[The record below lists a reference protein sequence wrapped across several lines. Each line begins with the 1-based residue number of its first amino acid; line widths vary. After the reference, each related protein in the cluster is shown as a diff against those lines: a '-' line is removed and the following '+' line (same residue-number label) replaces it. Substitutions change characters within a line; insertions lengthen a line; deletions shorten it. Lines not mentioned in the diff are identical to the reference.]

1 MTDATTDT
9 TAPVPTRWC
18 RGSSAPCRCPACSRH
33 EQGAQDGEEQPVSD
47 AYRFD
52 VPSSLYRVWH
62 GIIPPPTD
70 DARAGVVTTTAPNT
84 LAESRHSGALDGGIA
99 APLDPIAAP
108 LDPSRDPAAQCQ
120 HRSRLIRRD
129 IELCDDVCGAVLRDD
144 RLAAGARD
152 AEPSGNPGEFARLGR
167 ELGELVEAK
176 QRAYGD
182 SYGRSGEVMRVL
194 YPDGIRPEQYDD
206 ALAVVRV
213 VDKLFRVATDRD
225 ALGESPWRDI
235 AGYGLLGA
243 ARAER
248 QL

>member
-33 EQGAQDGEEQPVSD
+33 GQPEAQDG
-47 AYRFD
+47 R
-52 VPSSLYRVWH
+52 
-62 GIIPPPTD
+62 
-70 DARAGVVTTTAPNT
+70 
-84 LAESRHSGALDGGIA
+84 
-99 APLDPIAAP
+99 
-108 LDPSRDPAAQCQ
+108 
-120 HRSRLIRRD
+120 
-129 IELCDDVCGAVLRDD
+129 
-144 RLAAGARD
+144 
-152 AEPSGNPGEFARLGR
+152 FARLGR
-167 ELGELVEAK
+167 EIGELVEAK

-194 YPDGIRPEQYDD
+194 YPDGIRPEQYAD

-213 VDKLFRVATDRD
+213 IDKLFRVATDRD

-248 QL
+248 EP